1 MVIGQVTPI
10 NSRELSKHMDVAAS
24 TISVY
29 IRRLTQKGLVRMER
43 NQDDRRNWWLHLTE
57 TGQDVYQLMV
67 EGTVRYTHDFLSALS
82 ETEQQTLHNLL
93 QKAAHALGYSWQ

>member
-1 MVIGQVTPI
+1 MNALGRRFAAVLMVIGQFTPI

-43 NQDDRRNWWLHLTE
+43 DQDDRRTWWLHLT
-57 TGQDVYQLMV
+57 
-67 EGTVRYTHDFLSALS
+67 RPAS
-82 ETEQQTLHNLL
+82 LL
-93 QKAAHALGYSWQ
+93 IR